1 MKDYIE
7 EKLRDAK
14 EQKDLYLK
22 RLEYVVTET
31 DKIQYFSYVKLIDE
45 LLDIKIELIKKGMYE

>member
-7 EKLRDAK
+7 EKLREAK

-22 RLEYVVTET
+22 RLEYVSTET

-45 LLDIKIELIKKGMYE
+45 LLDIKTELIKKGMYE